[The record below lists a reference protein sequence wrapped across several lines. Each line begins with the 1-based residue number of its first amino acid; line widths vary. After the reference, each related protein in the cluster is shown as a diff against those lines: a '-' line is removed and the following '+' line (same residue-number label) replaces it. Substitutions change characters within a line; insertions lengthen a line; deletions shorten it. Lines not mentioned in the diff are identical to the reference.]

1 MVVFN
6 LIPRLMHESLG
17 MRLGAYHWACLY
29 AGGTDADI
37 TCVGI
42 FLSGEGYIRFALI
55 EIESC

>member
-1 MVVFN
+1 
-6 LIPRLMHESLG
+6 MHESLG

>member
-17 MRLGAYHWACLY
+17 MRLGAYHWACLH

-37 TCVGI
+37 TCRY

-55 EIESC
+55 EIESY